1 MVESEEIM
9 RVAKLMRIRID
20 DEKEHVKRV
29 QKILEYFDTLD
40 AANVESENL
49 ESNSMSV
56 EDLRDDVH
64 SKFKGSLIDQIK
76 NYQGTYSKPSVYVFY
91 GFSLRLKRRYFYNF
105 GKNTQLFWYNLHASR
120 SLW

>member
-1 MVESEEIM
+1 M

-56 EDLRDDVH
+56 EDLLLMMCIQN
-64 SKFKGSLIDQIK
+64 SKDHLIDQIK
-76 NYQGTYSKPSVYVFY
+76 NYQGTHVGSDF
-91 GFSLRLKRRYFYNF
+91 
-105 GKNTQLFWYNLHASR
+105 
-120 SLW
+120 